1 MTPLTGPAAAGGVLL
16 ASSGVASDVWPGLG
30 LAGAIVL
37 GALIVATLLLWLNM
51 RRQLRRIRVP
61 TEAELREQDR
71 AARKAAAAPG
81 DTVDAPPESAER
93 PAD

>member
-1 MTPLTGPAAAGGVLL
+1 MTPGALL
-16 ASSGVASDVWPGLG
+16 ASGGVAADVWPGLG
-30 LAGAIVL
+30 VAGAIVL

-51 RRQLRRIRVP
+51 RRQLRRINVP

-71 AARKAAAAPG
+71 AARKATSSPG
-81 DTVDAPPESAER
+81 QVADAPRESAEH

>member
-1 MTPLTGPAAAGGVLL
+1 MTPVTGPAAAGGELL
-16 ASSGVASDVWPGLG
+16 ARNGVASDVWPGLG

-37 GALIVATLLLWLNM
+37 GALLVATLLLWLNM

-71 AARKAAAAPG
+71 EARKAKDSPG
-81 DTVDAPPESAER
+81 PAVDAPRDPAER

>member
-1 MTPLTGPAAAGGVLL
+1 MTPVTGPAATAPDLL
-16 ASSGVASDVWPGLG
+16 ASNGVASDEWPGLG

-51 RRQLRRIRVP
+51 RRQLRRIKVP

-71 AARKAAAAPG
+71 AARKAEGSSGPGVEAPR
-81 DTVDAPPESAER
+81 DPAER

>member
-1 MTPLTGPAAAGGVLL
+1 MTLSAKD
-16 ASSGVASDVWPGLG
+16 GVASDVWPGLG

-51 RRQLRRIRVP
+51 RRQLRRIKVP

-71 AARKAAAAPG
+71 LAREAQASPG
-81 DTVDAPPESAER
+81 PGADTARGPAER

>member
-1 MTPLTGPAAAGGVLL
+1 MTLIAND
-16 ASSGVASDVWPGLG
+16 GVASDVWPGLG

-37 GALIVATLLLWLNM
+37 GALLVATLLLWLNM

-61 TEAELREQDR
+61 TEAEFREQDR
-71 AARKAAAAPG
+71 EAREAKAPPGKAANTTRDP
-81 DTVDAPPESAER
+81 AEP

>member
-1 MTPLTGPAAAGGVLL
+1 MTALTGATAPAGAVL
-16 ASSGVASDVWPGLG
+16 ATNGVASDVWPGLG

-37 GALIVATLLLWLNM
+37 GALILATLLLWLNM
-51 RRQLRRIRVP
+51 RRQLRRINVP

-71 AARKAAAAPG
+71 AARKAQAAHDSAAPG
-81 DTVDAPPESAER
+81 PREQAER